1 MASGVQRSHFLCANN
16 SLVLHLRQTFGS
28 ETTSGGRKLTWIK
41 GKQILSF
48 IINEN
53 KNGSL
58 FNDAYERRLSRR
70 TSRRISH
77 ERYDAG
83 AMETVFH
90 MELKETSFLLLLN
103 SDLLPCRGHCR
114 GGRHTSLH
122 RRGTEEQ
129 KKKSRDQDEEEI
141 VIDDSSE
148 ETPEDECE
156 NVEKNPFEVQV
167 YMRGCD
173 PDNIKISIKD
183 GLLRIEGSNKLT
195 DTNSIFIR
203 HEQTIPESVSID
215 NLKAFLHP
223 EGLLTIGQ
231 MEEGIFPIQ
240 IKFEKK
246 TLLQDLSIS

>member
-1 MASGVQRSHFLCANN
+1 MKIKMDPYSMMHMR
-16 SLVLHLRQTFGS
+16 
-28 ETTSGGRKLTWIK
+28 GGFR
-41 GKQILSF
+41 G
-48 IINEN
+48 
-53 KNGSL
+53 GP
-58 FNDAYERRLSRR
+58 R
-70 TSRRISH
+70 
-77 ERYDAG
+77 G
-83 AMETVFH
+83 GFH
-90 MELKETSFLLLLN
+90 MRGMMRGPWTHFPYGTEREYFPSPFEFEPP
-103 SDLLPCRGHCR
+103 PCRGHCR

-129 KKKSRDQDEEEI
+129 KRKSRDQDEEEI

-148 ETPEDECE
+148 EAPEAECE
-156 NVEKNPFEVQV
+156 NVEANSFEVQV

-231 MEEGIFPIQ
+231 MEEGSFPIQ